1 MKRKISIVYDGGLD
15 VVLDQQIR
23 AFLGG
28 VLGYEFVGCGMLLT
42 TGERDITYEE
52 PSEVDKIA
60 RDLMESEVVNLPDMT
75 DEPVNEGMESEDG
88 K

>member
-42 TGERDITYEE
+42 TGE
-52 PSEVDKIA
+52 
-60 RDLMESEVVNLPDMT
+60 
-75 DEPVNEGMESEDG
+75 
-88 K
+88 

>member
-1 MKRKISIVYDGGLD
+1 MKHKISIVYDGGLN
-15 VVLDQQIR
+15 VALDRQIR

-42 TGERDITYEE
+42 TGEREITYEE

-75 DEPVNEGMESEDG
+75 DEPDNDDLAKDAE
-88 K
+88 

>member
-1 MKRKISIVYDGGLD
+1 MKRKISIVYDGGLN
-15 VVLDQQIR
+15 VALDRQIR

-42 TGERDITYEE
+42 TGEREITYEE

-75 DEPVNEGMESEDG
+75 DEPDNDDLAKDAE
-88 K
+88 